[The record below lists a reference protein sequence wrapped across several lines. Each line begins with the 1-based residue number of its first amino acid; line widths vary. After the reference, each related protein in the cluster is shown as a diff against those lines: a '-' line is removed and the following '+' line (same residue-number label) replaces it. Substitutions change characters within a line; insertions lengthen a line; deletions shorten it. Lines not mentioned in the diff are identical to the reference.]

1 MSQIENLNKKF
12 WFLCQHWLSERNVP
26 QGRFRDLIRA
36 IPSMR
41 VLAVKLKEIDD
52 AERLSIIF
60 TVSLE
65 KLENYDYK
73 FKQSI
78 LRIRNSG
85 LEELPEEIQDV

>member
-1 MSQIENLNKKF
+1 
-12 WFLCQHWLSERNVP
+12 
-26 QGRFRDLIRA
+26 
-36 IPSMR
+36 MR
-41 VLAVKLKEIDD
+41 VLAAKLKEIND